1 MELIIAIGFVSAI
14 AAGFACWIA
23 HPIARKLKWSYVPRY
38 GLGVCIG
45 LVAFGFPLFAAL
57 PIEMAVLLY
66 GMVWLIFAGGEGIG
80 TWAAHQNDPDPR
92 PSSTT
97 SEGDQL
103 LRDALNEELRK

>member
-23 HPIARKLKWSYVPRY
+23 HPLAKHLKWGYVKRY
-38 GLGVCIG
+38 GTGVTIG

-80 TWAAHQNDPDPR
+80 TWAAHENDPDPR

-97 SEGDQL
+97 PEAD
-103 LRDALNEELRK
+103 RAIREALNEELRK